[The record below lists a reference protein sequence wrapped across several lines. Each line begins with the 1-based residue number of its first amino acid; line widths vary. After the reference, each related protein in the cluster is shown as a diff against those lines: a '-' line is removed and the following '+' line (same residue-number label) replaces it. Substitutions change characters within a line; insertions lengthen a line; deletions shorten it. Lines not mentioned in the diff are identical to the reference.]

1 MKRRIIALLC
11 AGCLFSLTACQED
24 IEITEVPMP
33 PVEEEPEPTP
43 DDTDKIY
50 ECEHPLLLTEQAQG
64 RILIVDADT
73 RETLWEWRAASAAD
87 MPDATSLMRLP
98 SEVKAIYNRRYILAT
113 ASGGG
118 VAIIRIADKK
128 VMFYASAG
136 NNPHSAEVFP
146 DGNLV
151 VASTD
156 NDGFLST
163 FRVDT
168 VARTGQVV
176 QKLPLTFCHSAVWD
190 RSRGRLLATSDNKLC
205 VFTYNG
211 DGNRSPYHEG
221 VRNLD
226 SRRQL
231 GPRPLPRLRR
241 KRPVAHEQRLRDE
254 SLGLRSVDGD
264 GRLFAVGHQIGQ
276 FGAGGFP
283 HRPADSQS
291 GRMVE
296 HEGHRH
302 GRAHGLRA
310 ERPCRSTRRAG
321 SSTTHTATLQNMIS
335 YNPQNN
341 RHP

>member
-1 MKRRIIALLC
+1 MRRLPLLPDRLPGRHRDHGGSHASGRGGTRTC
-11 AGCLFSLTACQED
+11 
-24 IEITEVPMP
+24 
-33 PVEEEPEPTP
+33 P

-50 ECEHPLLLTEQAQG
+50 ECKHPLLLTEQAQG

-190 RSRGRLLATSDNKLC
+190 HSRGRLLATSDNKLC

-211 DGNRSPYHEG
+211 DGNDPRITKESETAIPEG
-221 VRNLD
+221 NWAHDLFPVYGENALWLTNND
-226 SRRQL
+226 YAMKVSGSDLSMETVGFSQSDIKSVSS
-231 GPRPLPRLRR
+231 GP
-241 KRPVAHEQRLRDE
+241 E
-254 SLGLRSVDGD
+254 
-264 GRLFAVGHQIGQ
+264 
-276 FGAGGFP
+276 GFP
-283 HRPADSQS
+283 TVLLIPKADEWWNTKVIDTEGRTVFEQNGMQIYKARWFLDNPYSYPAKHDFVQP
-291 GRMVE
+291 
-296 HEGHRH
+296 
-302 GRAHGLRA
+302 AK
-310 ERPCRSTRRAG
+310 
-321 SSTTHTATLQNMIS
+321 
-335 YNPQNN
+335 
-341 RHP
+341 

>member
-1 MKRRIIALLC
+1 
-11 AGCLFSLTACQED
+11 
-24 IEITEVPMP
+24 MP

-190 RSRGRLLATSDNKLC
+190 HSRGRLLATSDNKLC

-211 DGNRSPYHEG
+211 DGNDPRITKESETAIPEG
-221 VRNLD
+221 NWAHDLFPVYGENALWLTNND
-226 SRRQL
+226 YAMKVSGSDLSMETVGFSQSDIKSVSS
-231 GPRPLPRLRR
+231 GP
-241 KRPVAHEQRLRDE
+241 E
-254 SLGLRSVDGD
+254 
-264 GRLFAVGHQIGQ
+264 
-276 FGAGGFP
+276 GFP
-283 HRPADSQS
+283 TVLLIPKADEWWNTKVIDTEGRTVFEQNGMQIYKARWFLDNPYSYPAKHDFVQP
-291 GRMVE
+291 
-296 HEGHRH
+296 
-302 GRAHGLRA
+302 AK
-310 ERPCRSTRRAG
+310 
-321 SSTTHTATLQNMIS
+321 
-335 YNPQNN
+335 
-341 RHP
+341 

>member
-1 MKRRIIALLC
+1 MRRLPLLPDRLPGRHRDHGGSHASGRGGTRTYPRRHRQNLRMRAPAAADRTGTGTHSHRRRRYPRDPLGVAGRKRRRHARRYVAHAAPERGQSHLQPPLHT
-11 AGCLFSLTACQED
+11 GHGFGRRRSDHPHRRQKGDVLRFGGQQSPLGRGLPRREPRRGVDRQRR
-24 IEITEVPMP
+24 VPQHLP
-33 PVEEEPEPTP
+33 RRHGGPYGTSRPET
-43 DDTDKIY
+43 
-50 ECEHPLLLTEQAQG
+50 
-64 RILIVDADT
+64 
-73 RETLWEWRAASAAD
+73 AAD
-87 MPDATSLMRLP
+87 LLPQRRLGP
-98 SEVKAIYNRRYILAT
+98 FAGPPAGHLGQQAVRVHLQRR
-113 ASGGG
+113 
-118 VAIIRIADKK
+118 R
-128 VMFYASAG
+128 
-136 NNPHSAEVFP
+136 
-146 DGNLV
+146 
-151 VASTD
+151 
-156 NDGFLST
+156 
-163 FRVDT
+163 
-168 VARTGQVV
+168 Q
-176 QKLPLTFCHSAVWD
+176 
-190 RSRGRLLATSDNKLC
+190 
-205 VFTYNG
+205 
-211 DGNRSPYHEG
+211 RSPYHEG

-302 GRAHGLRA
+302 GRA
-310 ERPCRSTRRAG
+310 CRSTRRAG
-321 SSTTHTATLQNMIS
+321 SSTTHTATLQNTIS

>member
-190 RSRGRLLATSDNKLC
+190 RSRGRLLSTSDNKLC

-211 DGNRSPYHEG
+211 DGNDPRITKESETSIPEG
-221 VRNLD
+221 NWAHDLFPVYGENALWLTNND
-226 SRRQL
+226 YAMKVSGSDLSMETVGFSQSDIKSVSS
-231 GPRPLPRLRR
+231 GP
-241 KRPVAHEQRLRDE
+241 E
-254 SLGLRSVDGD
+254 
-264 GRLFAVGHQIGQ
+264 
-276 FGAGGFP
+276 GFP
-283 HRPADSQS
+283 TVLLIPKADEWWNTKVIDTEGRTVFEQNGMQIYKARWFLDNPYSYPAKHDFVQP
-291 GRMVE
+291 
-296 HEGHRH
+296 
-302 GRAHGLRA
+302 AK
-310 ERPCRSTRRAG
+310 
-321 SSTTHTATLQNMIS
+321 
-335 YNPQNN
+335 
-341 RHP
+341 